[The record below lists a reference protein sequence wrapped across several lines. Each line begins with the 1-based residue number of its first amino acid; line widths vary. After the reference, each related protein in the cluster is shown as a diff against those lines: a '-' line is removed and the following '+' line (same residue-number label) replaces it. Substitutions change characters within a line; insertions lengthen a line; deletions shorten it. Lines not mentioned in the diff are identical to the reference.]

1 MRRREP
7 SAVRSALG
15 DRARDALFDLA
26 GDGPRLVEI
35 DIATIEANPDQP
47 RQQIDPLALAE
58 LAVSIERHGL
68 LQPIIVQEWNDRYLL
83 VAGQRR
89 LLAHRQLRRSRIPA
103 LIVKGAADELALIEN
118 LQRQDLMPLEEA
130 AALAR
135 LRMKHG
141 YSQDELAQIVAKA
154 KSTISELLSLNDLPE
169 AIKDE
174 IRTADPPVAK
184 SVLVELAR
192 TPGKEAQLAMWRR
205 LRRRG
210 ATVRA
215 ARAGRRPAGS
225 GHGADPP
232 AAAMAAGQAFLAS
245 LASLDAKMI
254 GRNPALR
261 RLMTE
266 LRARL
271 AELVPG

>member
-1 MRRREP
+1 MRRREL
-7 SAVRSALG
+7 SAVRSVLG
-15 DRARDALFDLA
+15 GRARDALFDLA
-26 GDGPRLVEI
+26 ADGPRLVEI
-35 DIATIEANPDQP
+35 DIAAIEANPDQP
-47 RQQIDPLALAE
+47 RQQVDPLALAE

-68 LQPIIVQEWNDRYLL
+68 LQPIVVQEWEDRYLL

-89 LLAHRQLRRSRIPA
+89 LLAHQQLRRSRIPA

-118 LQRQDLMPLEEA
+118 LQRQDLTPLEEA

-141 YSQDELAQIVAKA
+141 YNQDELAQIVAKA

-169 AIKDE
+169 AIKAE
-174 IRTADPPVAK
+174 IRAAEPPVAK

-192 TPGKEAQLAMWRR
+192 TPGREAQLAMWRR

-215 ARAGRRPAGS
+215 ARAGRRPTAGAQP
-225 GHGADPP
+225 ADPA
-232 AAAMAAGQAFLAS
+232 AAAMAAGQACLAS
-245 LASLDAKMI
+245 LSSLDARTVN
-254 GRNPALR
+254 RNPALR
-261 RLMTE
+261 RLLGE
-266 LRARL
+266 LKTRL
-271 AELVPG
+271 MELVPG